1 MAENTNLGEAL
12 DWEGEFDAT
21 DEFILLAPGYY
32 PFTVKNLERERFQGS
47 NKMAA
52 CPRAK
57 LTLEVT
63 AGNNTVNITDRI
75 MLSTKT
81 QWRVSQF
88 FQSLGFAKDA
98 NGKMAMHWNEILE
111 KTGWLK
117 LDLRSYFNK
126 DGEERESNEVTAYCR
141 PDEADKA
148 FEEYQKAFGVPA
160 QTVTAAPATTPVP
173 AQAPVQSAMP
183 LPQQPAQYMNPSTG
197 EMWSL

>member
-98 NGKMAMHWNEILE
+98 NGKRLCTGTKSWKKLAGLSLIYALISIKTEKNENL
-111 KTGWLK
+111 T
-117 LDLRSYFNK
+117 R
-126 DGEERESNEVTAYCR
+126 
-141 PDEADKA
+141 
-148 FEEYQKAFGVPA
+148 
-160 QTVTAAPATTPVP
+160 
-173 AQAPVQSAMP
+173 
-183 LPQQPAQYMNPSTG
+183 
-197 EMWSL
+197 